1 MSNATLPTK
10 EQAIHQ
16 FWSGFGLKA
25 YDEQTVPTGDDAP
38 AFPYITYEVIT
49 DNLNHPVMLTG
60 SLWYRSASWAEITAK
75 KDLIAN
81 SIGYGHKIIK
91 IDGGYM
97 YLTRGTPFAQ
107 RMGDETDDMIRRIYI
122 QINCEYLTAN

>member
-1 MSNATLPTK
+1 MIK

-16 FWSGFGLKA
+16 FWSSFGLKA

-49 DNLNHPVMLTG
+49 DSINHPVLLTA
-60 SLWYRSASWAEITAK
+60 SLWYRATDWVAITEK
-75 KDLIAN
+75 KDEISEAI
-81 SIGYGHKIIK
+81 SYGHKIIK

-107 RMGDETDDMIRRIYI
+107 RMSDENDDMIRRVYL
-122 QINCEYLTAN
+122 QVNCEFLTAN

>member
-1 MSNATLPTK
+1 MKK

-49 DNLNHPVMLTG
+49 DSLGYPVALTG
-60 SLWYRSASWAEITAK
+60 SLWYRSTSWTDITAK
-75 KDLIAN
+75 KDKIAE
-81 SIGYGHKIIK
+81 SIGYGHKTIK

-107 RMGDETDDMIRRIYI
+107 RMGDENDNMIRRIYI
-122 QINCEYLTAN
+122 QINCEYLTAD

>member
-1 MSNATLPTK
+1 MNK
-10 EQAIHQ
+10 EQAIHS

-49 DNLNHPVMLTG
+49 NNIGNPVQLTA
-60 SLWYRSASWAEITAK
+60 SLWYRTTGWTEITAK
-75 KDLIAN
+75 KDQIAGA
-81 SIGYGHKIIK
+81 IGYGHKIIK

-97 YLTRGTPFAQ
+97 YLTLGSPFAQ
-107 RMGDETDDMIRRIYI
+107 RMADDTDDMIRRIYM
-122 QINCEYLTAN
+122 QINCEYLTAT